1 MLTHLLQSAYSV
13 RSTCLKGEFK
23 MHGLGVILKTVGD
36 GFITG
41 VLGLTGSQ
49 ALTRSSLACSY
60 PYTNTLGYLC
70 RCPVSKITIC
80 SVLFAEI
87 IFCGFSIFTD
97 FAFLNLWM
105 LAIVPCVD
113 V

>member
-1 MLTHLLQSAYSV
+1 
-13 RSTCLKGEFK
+13 
-23 MHGLGVILKTVGD
+23 MHGLGVILMIAGD

-60 PYTNTLGYLC
+60 SYTNTLGYLC
-70 RCPVSKITIC
+70 RCPVSKTTIH
-80 SVLFAEI
+80 SLIFGEI
-87 IFCGFSIFTD
+87 IFCGFSIFAD

-105 LAIVPCVD
+105 LAIVLCVD